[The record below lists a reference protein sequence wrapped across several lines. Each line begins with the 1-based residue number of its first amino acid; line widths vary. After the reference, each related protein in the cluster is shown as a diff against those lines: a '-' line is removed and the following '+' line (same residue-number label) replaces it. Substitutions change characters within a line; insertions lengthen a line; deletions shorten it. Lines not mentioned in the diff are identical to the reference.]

1 MLDSLTP
8 TRRLAVLGGALGALL
23 LVLLVAA
30 FSFTGGSASPAD
42 SGRPTPAESRAE
54 VRVGGSA
61 SPVPSLNPSQSSA
74 VERGIADLRAFPS
87 VTPATSRRYPAIAAG
102 TKTQPDV
109 YAAAFAV
116 QLLSQDYRAPRAEL
130 LCWIQAESAP
140 TNEPSIV
147 ALIPP
152 ELRAKFAVYSTVA
165 SADGNPVVSQA
176 EWDALAREAAYTT
189 VTVQRVIEPLYWS
202 QAVAAGR
209 LVDQGVTQREV
220 DAAVTLHSFERGK
233 HKTSVSS
240 VALTI
245 NLEGPPSRNR
255 YGFVSVDN
263 YVTVK
268 AD

>member
-8 TRRLAVLGGALGALL
+8 TRRLAVLGGAVGALL
-23 LVLLVAA
+23 LVVLIAV
-30 FSFTGGSASPAD
+30 FSFTGGSARRVP
-42 SGRPTPAESRAE
+42 GQKPTPAESRAE

-74 VERGIADLRAFPS
+74 VERGIADLRAFPP
-87 VTPATSRRYPAIAAG
+87 VKPATSRRYPAIAAG
-102 TKTQPDV
+102 KTTQPDV
-109 YAAAFAV
+109 YAAAFAA
-116 QLLSQDYRAPRAEL
+116 QLLTQDYRAPRAEL
-130 LCWIQAESAP
+130 LCWIQSESAP
-140 TNEPSIV
+140 TSEPSIV

-152 ELRAKFAVYSTVA
+152 ELRGKFAVYSTVA

-176 EWDALAREAAYTT
+176 DWDALSRKAAYTT
-189 VTVQRVIEPLYWS
+189 VSVQRVIEPLYWS

-209 LVDQGVTQREV
+209 LADPGVTQREV
-220 DAAVTLHSFERGK
+220 DAAVTLHYLERGK

-245 NLEGPPSRNR
+245 NLEAPPSRGR